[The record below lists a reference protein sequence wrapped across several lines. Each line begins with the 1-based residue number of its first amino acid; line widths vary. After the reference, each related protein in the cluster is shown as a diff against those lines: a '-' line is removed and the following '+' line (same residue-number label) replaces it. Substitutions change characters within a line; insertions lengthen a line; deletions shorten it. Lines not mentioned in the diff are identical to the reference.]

1 MTLRR
6 STVRWSTPLS
16 RSSTNGATHVGGDP
30 IASDDHKE
38 AMYAIV
44 CGRSGP
50 W

>member
-1 MTLRR
+1 MVLLTLAVT
-6 STVRWSTPLS
+6 S
-16 RSSTNGATHVGGDP
+16 
-30 IASDDHKE
+30 IASNDHKE